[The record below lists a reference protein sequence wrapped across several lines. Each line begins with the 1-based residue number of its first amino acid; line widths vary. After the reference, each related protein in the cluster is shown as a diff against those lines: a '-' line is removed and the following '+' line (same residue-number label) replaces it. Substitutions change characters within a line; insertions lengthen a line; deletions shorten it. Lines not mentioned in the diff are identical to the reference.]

1 MENVICGKNKVGS
14 KYPLDVLYN
23 VCSIGENV
31 IHNFKYTDEKILEII
46 QKEKLNM
53 IDINQGYS
61 NCSIAVIDDKSVVVT
76 DKKIAE
82 KLIENDIDVLLLEEN
97 LDIKLLKND
106 GKYSKMNGFIGGCMA
121 RVKNKIIIFGDISK
135 IDKEKKIR
143 NFIQSRNLEIVY
155 FNGLD
160 VIDYGGV
167 LVI

>member
-1 MENVICGKNKVGS
+1 MLKVVAALIRKDNKILIAKRSTGNKNVIGKWEFPGGKV
-14 KYPLDVLYN
+14 
-23 VCSIGENV
+23 
-31 IHNFKYTDEKILEII
+31 
-46 QKEKLNM
+46 
-53 IDINQGYS
+53 
-61 NCSIAVIDDKSVVVT
+61 
-76 DKKIAE
+76 
-82 KLIENDIDVLLLEEN
+82 EEN

-121 RVKNKIIIFGDISK
+121 RVKNKIIILGDISK

>member
-1 MENVICGKNKVGS
+1 
-14 KYPLDVLYN
+14 
-23 VCSIGENV
+23 
-31 IHNFKYTDEKILEII
+31 
-46 QKEKLNM
+46 M

-106 GKYSKMNGFIGGCMA
+106 GKYSKMNGFIGGCMS
-121 RVKNKIIIFGDISK
+121 RIENKIIIFGDISK
-135 IDKEKKIR
+135 KDKEKKIR
-143 NFIQSRNLEIVY
+143 NFIQSRNLELVS
-155 FNGLD
+155 FKGLD